1 LPASLAK
8 DMIINIINNNH
19 YSKNKMLGTSG
30 VPSFGK
36 FYKEGKTCY
45 GIIWGDEQ
53 NEENMEKLYK
63 CVQQDLLTVSKIE
76 PSQYKERVFY
86 KIKPT
91 DKGKDF
97 VKLKF
102 RNMSVSWDTLK
113 LADITSIEVTN
124 VSKPSKVMGQKR
136 CTAEFTY
143 RYKATPF
150 GEIYL
155 SHEELSR
162 IYKKTAIFIL
172 SKDGWNVSTE
182 GLSDW

>member
-1 LPASLAK
+1 
-8 DMIINIINNNH
+8 
-19 YSKNKMLGTSG
+19 MLGTSG

-36 FYKEGKTCY
+36 LSREGTTYY
-45 GIIWGDEQ
+45 GIIWDKEQ
-53 NEENMEKLYK
+53 NKENIEKLHTCAQK
-63 CVQQDLLTVSKIE
+63 DLLTISKIE
-76 PSQYKERVFY
+76 EPGDKRNFYY

-97 VKLKF
+97 VKLKI
-102 RNMSVSWDTLK
+102 RNMAISWNTLK

-124 VSKPSKVMGQKR
+124 VSEPSKVMGQKR

-155 SHEELSR
+155 SPEELNR
-162 IYKKTAIFIL
+162 IYKKTAIFIF
-172 SKDGWNVSTE
+172 SKDGWKVSTE
-182 GLSDW
+182 GLRDW